1 MNLYNLLPMFMACL
15 CSPFYIL
22 GLSSMFWCFFTDFSN
37 CQSTTSWSGLSLD
50 SKRRGDRPLVACCN
64 YSSIMFDYSTGK
76 IIYRWLDRQQN
87 LCNSN
92 RQLWCP
98 NGTNFD
104 QSSASQRLP
113 WELAVFYSW
122 QRHHRRR
129 HRRRLLTSDP
139 RRVAASF
146 RFLLIFS
153 PQKMFPKTNCLTL
166 AVVVLLAS
174 IFRSDSREIR
184 RTDNYSLRSFL
195 RKLSTPEEFNGCL
208 QVT

>member
-1 MNLYNLLPMFMACL
+1 MNLYNLLLMFMACL

-76 IIYRWLDRQQN
+76 IIYRWLDRQQY

-104 QSSASQRLP
+104 QSSASRRLP
-113 WELAVFYSW
+113 WEFFILGIGI
-122 QRHHRRR
+122 
-129 HRRRLLTSDP
+129 T
-139 RRVAASF
+139 
-146 RFLLIFS
+146 
-153 PQKMFPKTNCLTL
+153 
-166 AVVVLLAS
+166 VVVVVVVVCWRQTLVESLHRFGFCWFFPLKKCFQRPTVWLWPLLFS
-174 IFRSDSREIR
+174 WLPSFDQIREISAER
-184 RTDNYSLRSFL
+184 IIIRSEAFCENL
-195 RKLSTPEEFNGCL
+195 AHRKNSTVAFR
-208 QVT
+208 